1 MEKSNTTANKNIDA
15 LAAKAFSSAN
25 RFSFGALFGGET
37 EKILSHLKF
46 SQRLLLKADPIAFL
60 KKSKPSLEISREEES
75 KINAE
80 LRERYPK
87 QLMAMYHQ
95 IRASVPLMEVARNE
109 CHRLAAEG
117 DTVAELLIDYWDK
130 HIIEETGHDEWVLQD
145 LEVLGIAREETTQT
159 SPPKDIA
166 AFVGP
171 QYYWIYHS
179 HPVALLGY
187 CFALEN
193 YGQSLGDVKKF
204 EQQTGYP
211 PESFRTLRGHAE
223 ADVHHRRELLEFMD
237 RLPLNEWQERLIIKS
252 ALYTLRGYGL
262 MISSAYLL
270 NKNSAGRWDFKENE

>member
-1 MEKSNTTANKNIDA
+1 MEKPNTIANKNVAA
-15 LAAKAFSSAN
+15 LAAKAFASAN

-46 SQRLLLKADPIAFL
+46 SQRLLLKTDPIAL
-60 KKSKPSLEISREEES
+60 RQKNQLSKERSVRDES
-75 KINAE
+75 KLNNE
-80 LRERYPK
+80 LREFYPK
-87 QLMAMYHQ
+87 QLMAIYHQ
-95 IRASVPLMEVARNE
+95 IRASVPLMEVARSE
-109 CHRLAAEG
+109 CRRLAAEG
-117 DTVAELLIDYWDK
+117 DPVAELLIDYWDQ

-145 LEVLGIAREETTQT
+145 LEILGIPRKETILTL
-159 SPPKDIA
+159 PPKAIA

-171 QYYWIYHS
+171 QYYWIFHC

-193 YGQSLGDVKKF
+193 YASDMNEVKDL
-204 EQQTGYP
+204 EQRTGYP
-211 PESFRTLRGHAE
+211 TEAFRTYRGHAE
-223 ADVHHRRELLEFMD
+223 ADVHHRRELLEFMG

-270 NKNSAGRWDFKENE
+270 DKNSAGSWDFTEEE